1 MPSSVVHAALA
12 AALAVGLLGRFCDRR
27 AIAVVLVVVVIP
39 EVDTAL
45 GLVIAGAHRT
55 VLHTMVLSAVAA
67 PLLYL
72 ETTRERSVIRGRWGA
87 RGVRI
92 AWVGLLVHTFA
103 HVALDWTHLEGI
115 NLLWPAVDRFFALE
129 GEMYLSASEGF
140 VQTFVDVGRDPE
152 TGRSV
157 IDAGQGGT
165 RAETHVSNPAQPDPE
180 PEPAPGPVDRRFPI
194 AVRGWQL
201 HVLLTGAFAVLARR
215 LQSDRFNPCGDGSG
229 STSDD

>member
-12 AALAVGLLGRFCDRR
+12 VALAVGLLGRFYDRR
-27 AIAVVLVVVVIP
+27 ALAVVLVVVVVP

-67 PLLYL
+67 PLLYW

-103 HVALDWTHLEGI
+103 HIALDWTHLEGI
-115 NLLWPAVDRFFALE
+115 NLLWPVLDRFFALE
-129 GEMYLSASEGF
+129 GEVYLSASEGF

-180 PEPAPGPVDRRFPI
+180 PDPGPVDRRFPI

-201 HVLLTGAFAVLARR
+201 HLLLTGVFVVAARR
-215 LQSDRFNPCGDGSG
+215 LQSDRLTRCGDGSD
-229 STSDD
+229 SVSDD

>member
-12 AALAVGLLGRFCDRR
+12 VALAVGLLGRFYDRR
-27 AIAVVLVVVVIP
+27 ALAVVLVVVVVP

-103 HVALDWTHLEGI
+103 HIALDWTHLEGI
-115 NLLWPAVDRFFALE
+115 NLLWPVLDRFFALE
-129 GEMYLSASEGF
+129 GEVYLSASEGF

-180 PEPAPGPVDRRFPI
+180 PDPGPVDRRFPI

-201 HVLLTGAFAVLARR
+201 HLLLTGAFVVAARR
-215 LQSDRFNPCGDGSG
+215 LQSDRLTRCGDGSD
-229 STSDD
+229 SVSDD

>member
-12 AALAVGLLGRFCDRR
+12 LALAVGLLGRFYDRR
-27 AIAVVLVVVVIP
+27 ALAVVLVVVVVP

-67 PLLYL
+67 PLLYF
-72 ETTRERSVIRGRWGA
+72 ETTRERSVIRDRWGA
-87 RGVRI
+87 SGVRI

-103 HVALDWTHLEGI
+103 HIALDWTHLEGI
-115 NLLWPAVDRFFALE
+115 NLVWPALDRFFTLE

-180 PEPAPGPVDRRFPI
+180 PDPGPVDRRFPI

-201 HVLLTGAFAVLARR
+201 HLLLTGVFVVAARR
-215 LQSDRFNPCGDGSG
+215 LQSDRLTRCGDGSD
-229 STSDD
+229 SVSDD

>member
-12 AALAVGLLGRFCDRR
+12 VALAVGLLGRFYDRR
-27 AIAVVLVVVVIP
+27 ALAVVLVVVVVP

-103 HVALDWTHLEGI
+103 HIALDWTHLEGI
-115 NLLWPAVDRFFALE
+115 NLLWPVLDRFFALE
-129 GEMYLSASEGF
+129 GEVYLSASEGF

-180 PEPAPGPVDRRFPI
+180 PDPGPVDRRFPI

-201 HVLLTGAFAVLARR
+201 HLLLTGVFVVAARR
-215 LQSDRFNPCGDGSG
+215 LQSDRLTRCGDGSD
-229 STSDD
+229 SVSDD

>member
-12 AALAVGLLGRFCDRR
+12 VALAVGLLGRFYDRR
-27 AIAVVLVVVVIP
+27 ALAVVLVVVVVP
-39 EVDTAL
+39 EADTAL

-115 NLLWPAVDRFFALE
+115 NLLWPVLDRFFALE
-129 GEMYLSASEGF
+129 GEVYLSASEGF

-180 PEPAPGPVDRRFPI
+180 PDPGPVDRRFPI

-201 HVLLTGAFAVLARR
+201 HLLLTGVFVVAARR
-215 LQSDRFNPCGDGSG
+215 LQSDRLTRCGDGSD
-229 STSDD
+229 SVSDD

>member
-12 AALAVGLLGRFCDRR
+12 LALAVGLLGRFYDRR
-27 AIAVVLVVVVIP
+27 ALAVVLVVVVVP

-67 PLLYL
+67 PLLYF
-72 ETTRERSVIRGRWGA
+72 ETTRERSVIRDRWGA

-103 HVALDWTHLEGI
+103 HIALDWTHLEGI
-115 NLLWPAVDRFFALE
+115 NLLWPVLDRFFALD
-129 GEMYLSASEGF
+129 GEVYLSASEGF

-165 RAETHVSNPAQPDPE
+165 RAETHVSNPAQPDPD
-180 PEPAPGPVDRRFPI
+180 PDPGPVDRRFPI

-201 HVLLTGAFAVLARR
+201 HLLLTGVFVVAARR
-215 LQSDRFNPCGDGSG
+215 LQSDRLTRCGDGSD
-229 STSDD
+229 SVSDD

>member
-12 AALAVGLLGRFCDRR
+12 AALGVGLLGRFYDRR
-27 AIAVVLVVVVIP
+27 ALAVVLVVVVVP

-45 GLVIAGAHRT
+45 GLVMAGAHRT

-67 PLLYL
+67 PLLYW

-115 NLLWPAVDRFFALE
+115 NLLWPVLDRFFALE
-129 GEMYLSASEGF
+129 GEVYLSASEGF

-180 PEPAPGPVDRRFPI
+180 PDPGPVDRRFPI

-201 HVLLTGAFAVLARR
+201 HFLLTGVFVVAARR
-215 LQSDRFNPCGDGSG
+215 LQSDRLTRCGDGSD
-229 STSDD
+229 SVSDD

>member
-12 AALAVGLLGRFCDRR
+12 VALAVGLLGRFYDRR
-27 AIAVVLVVVVIP
+27 ALAVVLVVVVVP

-67 PLLYL
+67 PLLYW

-115 NLLWPAVDRFFALE
+115 NLLWPVLDRFFALE
-129 GEMYLSASEGF
+129 GEVYLSASEGF

-180 PEPAPGPVDRRFPI
+180 PDPGPVDRRFPI

-201 HVLLTGAFAVLARR
+201 HLLLTGVFVVAARR
-215 LQSDRFNPCGDGSG
+215 LQSDRLTRCGDGSD
-229 STSDD
+229 SVSDD